1 MGTSQSSS
9 GSKNGSSTG
18 ASQSSSLSGG
28 CPVRAPGISRAADAP
43 TAALQGGCPVRAP
56 GGQGAP
62 AGGLDPTNMMPP
74 PNQQPAPGQ
83 SRTLSV
89 ERVESTI
96 PQADGASRW
105 VYPSPQMFYNALM
118 RKGKAEGGEEDHMDA
133 VVAIHNNMNERTWK
147 AVLEWEKRHYDE
159 CKHPTLARFMGRP
172 TELSV
177 EARTRYWLTGQ
188 LPFDRHDWF
197 VNRCAMRDARATH
210 RARSRRMGWAH
221 AHGARACA
229 TRRPPPPCPYLLP
242 RPPRER
248 SCGRKVR
255 YVIDYYDV
263 PSQQEHDELP
273 HLADTSAVKSIELV
287 VRCARSCTRAHAP
300 LSPSAGRAPHA
311 QRLAAH
317 RARAPRPPRLA
328 SRRRPA
334 LDSAEAAADRAAV
347 ALGDATAALRAR
359 TGLPAATSPQRAQ
372 ADHDGGESHTSAAS
386 PAASPAASSAGGP
399 LGALRE
405 ACRAQFDAVGACEGD
420 EACAHA
426 HLGLVLCMAKQ
437 VCEADAARFE
447 KALNAE
453 GAAADEERGAA
464 FGRMQECLSKYAA
477 DSRKRGGAA

>member
-197 VNRCAMRDARATH
+197 VNRC
-210 RARSRRMGWAH
+210 
-221 AHGARACA
+221 
-229 TRRPPPPCPYLLP
+229 
-242 RPPRER
+242 
-248 SCGRKVR
+248 GRKVR

-287 VRCARSCTRAHAP
+287 V
-300 LSPSAGRAPHA
+300 
-311 QRLAAH
+311 
-317 RARAPRPPRLA
+317 
-328 SRRRPA
+328 RPA